1 MVVLETLSDEELFEL
16 VKDSRRD
23 AYEEIYHRFK
33 GILYAHAY
41 RMLGDRE
48 EVRDLLQE
56 VFVALWSK
64 REELLIRNVSAY
76 LYSSIRNRV
85 IDRASRHRSRNKYLE
100 SMSFYAEHHSY
111 QVPDRILYEKELRT
125 LIEKEVNALPERMQL
140 IFQMSRKEHLS
151 HKEIAEKLGISETTV
166 RKQVNNALKILRS
179 KFTNRDT
186 FIFFLFIYSLPYAHT
201 SCI

>member
-1 MVVLETLSDEELFEL
+1 MIALNTLSDEALFEL
-16 VKDSRRD
+16 LKEGRKD

-33 GILYAHAY
+33 GVLYAHAY

-56 VFVALWSK
+56 VFVVLWSK
-64 REELLIRNVSAY
+64 REELFIKNVSAY

-85 IDRASRHRSRNKYLE
+85 IDRASRQRNRNKYLE
-100 SMSFYAEHHSY
+100 SISFYAEHHSY

-125 LIEKEVNALPERMQL
+125 LIEAEVEALPERMRL
-140 IFQMSRKEHLS
+140 VFQMSRKEHLS
-151 HKEIAEKLGISETTV
+151 HKEIGEKLGISETTV

-186 FIFFLFIYSLPYAHT
+186 FIFFLFIYSLPYEYT